1 MAIPLYLLE
10 WMAQN
15 SSRHFLVF
23 DTPYCTMPMI
33 SLDLL
38 VLQYSDPVGNYY

>member
-1 MAIPLYLLE
+1 MAIPVYLLE

-15 SSRHFLVF
+15 SSWQFLVF
-23 DTPYCTMPMI
+23 DTMPMI